1 MLLVVVKTVVGI
13 TMTGE
18 TVIMTLVILIM
29 TLLLV
34 M

>member
-13 TMTGE
+13 TMAGE
-18 TVIMTLVILIM
+18 TAMMTVILIM

-34 M
+34 T